1 MNVLFRV
8 DASFEM
14 GTGHV
19 MRCLT
24 LAETL
29 RQNGVEVEF
38 ISREHQG
45 NEIKKIEDSGFKVYK
60 LEHRKIKS
68 DDKAKLQHSHW
79 LGVTQIQDA
88 FDCIDL
94 IKGKFF
100 DWLIVDHYALD
111 EEWQNNLRTFYG
123 KLLII
128 DDLSDRK
135 HNCDVLL
142 DQTYNKSKSSYKKLV
157 PPRCK
162 LLIGSKYAL
171 LRSEFTELRSKSLR
185 SRIKPKLKNLLIN
198 MGGIDKS
205 NHTSSV
211 LTHLSESELSSGLN
225 ISVVMGSSSPFL
237 EEVKSLADKLPMNI
251 QILENVKKM
260 AELMV
265 SSDIAIGASGTTTWE
280 RCCMGL
286 PAIQI
291 VTASNQKPLEI
302 GRAHV

>member
-60 LEHRKIKS
+60 LQRRKNKSEH
-68 DDKAKLQHSHW
+68 KAKLQHSHW

-111 EEWQNNLRTFYG
+111 EEWQNNLKTFYD

-198 MGGIDKS
+198 MGGVDKS
-205 NHTSSV
+205 NHTCSV
-211 LTHLSESELSSGLN
+211 LKHLSESELSSGLN

-265 SSDIAIGASGTTTWE
+265 SSDIAIGCLLYTSDAADE
-280 RCCMGL
+280 
-286 PAIQI
+286 
-291 VTASNQKPLEI
+291 E
-302 GRAHV
+302 

>member
-100 DWLIVDHYALD
+100 EWSFVLISFPLD
-111 EEWQNNLRTFYG
+111 PT
-123 KLLII
+123 K
-128 DDLSDRK
+128 
-135 HNCDVLL
+135 
-142 DQTYNKSKSSYKKLV
+142 
-157 PPRCK
+157 
-162 LLIGSKYAL
+162 
-171 LRSEFTELRSKSLR
+171 
-185 SRIKPKLKNLLIN
+185 
-198 MGGIDKS
+198 
-205 NHTSSV
+205 
-211 LTHLSESELSSGLN
+211 
-225 ISVVMGSSSPFL
+225 
-237 EEVKSLADKLPMNI
+237 
-251 QILENVKKM
+251 
-260 AELMV
+260 
-265 SSDIAIGASGTTTWE
+265 
-280 RCCMGL
+280 
-286 PAIQI
+286 
-291 VTASNQKPLEI
+291 
-302 GRAHV
+302 